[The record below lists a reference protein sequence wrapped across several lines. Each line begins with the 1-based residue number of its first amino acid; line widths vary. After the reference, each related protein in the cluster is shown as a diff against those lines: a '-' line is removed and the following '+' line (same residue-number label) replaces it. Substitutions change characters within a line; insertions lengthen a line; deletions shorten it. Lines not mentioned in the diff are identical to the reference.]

1 MKNETVVVK
10 ARITEKLT
18 KEVCSSKS
26 KILVDVVSK
35 CVNHRKL
42 EKAVKDD
49 VEFGLYGKE

>member
-1 MKNETVVVK
+1 MKNEAVVVK
-10 ARITEKLT
+10 AKITEKLT
-18 KEVCSSKS
+18 KEACSSKS
-26 KILVDVVSK
+26 KIIADWVSK